1 MNKEKEQ
8 LMDNARRAIR
18 LAELRNQSGWA
29 DLIDILNLERADD
42 MNVVTTP
49 ASPES
54 EVWLARAG
62 LIKIEHILSQI
73 DSAIEIGKQ
82 AKERLERLQGSNKT
96 AE

>member
-1 MNKEKEQ
+1 MRDTKEL
-8 LMDNARRAIR
+8 LMDSAKKGRR
-18 LAELRNQSGWA
+18 LAELRNQSGWV

-42 MNVVTTP
+42 MKVVTNP

-62 LIKIEHILSQI
+62 LIKLENILSQI

-82 AKERLERLQGSNKT
+82 AEEKLERLQGSNKT
-96 AE
+96 AQ